1 MTVTEITCGQ
11 ALIGLLEQRGVQI
24 VFGIPGVHTLELYR
38 GLADSRIRHVTPRHE
53 QGAAFMADGYARIS
67 RRPGVCL
74 LITGA
79 GVTNAATAIA
89 SAYHDS
95 QPLLIISSATA
106 TKHAGKGHGALHDL
120 PDQQKLMAA
129 ITGSSETVLT
139 PADLPAALER
149 AFAHMGGHRPRPVHI
164 GIPID
169 VLAEPY
175 AGAGDGDGLLFSEA
189 TPGREIP
196 AEDLAEAARLLAEA
210 QRPMILLGGGAVD
223 AGEEALRISA
233 ACGAPIVT
241 TINGKGAVREAHPA
255 ALGVTTSIDPVYG
268 AIESADVVLAVGTE
282 FSELDYYYQP
292 DIPRFEG
299 ALIRVDRDRRQLRSQ
314 REPAIGLAGDATEVL
329 TELAGRVERL
339 GSDRSEEA
347 AARAAELRAR
357 LQWWPGA
364 SDFFGV
370 LDALAAAL
378 PEDVI
383 FATDSTQP
391 AYVANSYLRVAGP
404 RSWLCP
410 AGFGTLGP
418 ALPMAIGAKL
428 AAPDRPVACLV
439 GDAGLLFTVAELATA
454 ADLGLP
460 IAVLVWQNHGYGEI
474 REAMDQA
481 GVPHIGTEAGA
492 HDYLRLAEGFGCRG
506 VSVSSSSELGEA
518 MLEAFSADA
527 PTVIELAAGEL
538 TP

>member
-1 MTVTEITCGQ
+1 MTVTESTCGQ
-11 ALIGLLEQRGVQI
+11 ALIRLLEQRGVEI

-38 GLADSRIRHVTPRHE
+38 GLADSSIRHVTPRHE

-106 TKHAGKGHGALHDL
+106 TRHARKGHGSLHDL

-129 ITGSSETVLT
+129 ITASSETVLS
-139 PADLPAALER
+139 PADLPAALDR

-169 VLAEPY
+169 VLAAPY
-175 AGAGDGDGLLFSEA
+175 PAEGGDLPGTVSPGATD
-189 TPGREIP
+189 IP
-196 AEDLAEAARLLAEA
+196 AEDLAQAARLLAEA
-210 QRPMILLGGGAVD
+210 RRPMILLGGGAID

-241 TINGKGAVREAHPA
+241 TVNGKGAVPETHPA
-255 ALGVTTSIDPVYG
+255 ALGVTTSLEPVYG
-268 AIESADVVLAVGTE
+268 ALQAADAVLAVGTE

-292 DIPRFEG
+292 DIPAFEG
-299 ALIRVDRDRRQLRSQ
+299 ALIRIDRDRRQLRSQ
-314 REPAIGLAGDATEVL
+314 REPALGLAGDATEVL
-329 TELAGRVERL
+329 AELAARVEPL
-339 GSDRSEEA
+339 GPDRSEEA
-347 AARAAELRAR
+347 ATRAGELRAGLR
-357 LQWWPGA
+357 WWPGA
-364 SDFFGV
+364 SDYFGV

-378 PEDVI
+378 PQDAIV
-383 FATDSTQP
+383 ATDSTQP

-428 AAPDRPVACLV
+428 AQPGRPVVCLV

-481 GVPHIGTEAGA
+481 RVPHIGTEAGA
-492 HDYLRLAEGFGCRG
+492 HDYMELAKGFGCHG
-506 VSVSSSSELGEA
+506 VRVSSLAELDGA
-518 MLEAFSADA
+518 MLSAFSAEA
-527 PTVIELAAGEL
+527 PTVIELDASAL
-538 TP
+538 AP

>member
-1 MTVTEITCGQ
+1 MTVAETTCGQ
-11 ALIGLLEQRGVQI
+11 ALIRLLEQHGVEI

-53 QGAAFMADGYARIS
+53 QGAAFMADGYARVS

-95 QPLLIISSATA
+95 QPLLVISSATA
-106 TKHAGKGHGALHDL
+106 TKHAGKGHGSLHDL
-120 PDQQKLMAA
+120 PDQQKLMAT
-129 ITGSSETVLT
+129 ITTSSETVLS

-149 AFAHMGGHRPRPVHI
+149 AFAHMGGHRPRPAHI

-169 VLAEPY
+169 VLGAPY
-175 AGAGDGDGLLFSEA
+175 EAAGAGLPVPDGP
-189 TPGREIP
+189 PGVEIP
-196 AEDLAEAARLLAEA
+196 AEDLAEGARLLAQA
-210 QRPMILLGGGAVD
+210 RRAMILLGGGAVD
-223 AGEEALRISA
+223 AGQEALRISA

-241 TINGKGAVREAHPA
+241 TVNGKGAVPETHPA
-255 ALGVTTSIDPVYG
+255 ALGVTTSLDPVYR
-268 AIESADVVLAVGTE
+268 ALETADVVLAVGTE
-282 FSELDYYYQP
+282 FSELDYYYKP
-292 DIPRFEG
+292 DIPTFEG
-299 ALIRVDRDRRQLRSQ
+299 ALIRVDRDRRQLRNQ
-314 REPAIGLAGDATEVL
+314 REPALGLAGDATEVL
-329 TELAGRVERL
+329 AELAARIERL
-339 GSDRSEEA
+339 GSDRGEEA
-347 AARAAELRAR
+347 ATRAGELRAQ

-364 SDFFGV
+364 GDFFGL
-370 LDALAAAL
+370 LDALAAVL
-378 PEDVI
+378 PDDVI

-391 AYVANSYLRVAGP
+391 AYVANSYLQVSRP

-428 AAPDRPVACLV
+428 AQPDRPVACLV

-474 REAMDQA
+474 REAMDHA
-481 GVPHIGTEAGA
+481 GVPHIGTDAGA
-492 HDYLRLAEGFGCRG
+492 RDYLRLAEGFGCHG
-506 VSVSSSSELGEA
+506 VAVSSLAELGRA
-518 MLEAFSADA
+518 VLDAYSADA
-527 PTVIELAAGEL
+527 PTVIELAAAEL
-538 TP
+538 AP